1 MFSNPGKS
9 RIHVIFI
16 KITHPL
22 EDHIIEKNYDK
33 LNADYVQANNNGRWT
48 LSAEFYNM
56 VSPKY
61 VFMDCSMETVNADEE
76 EKGCGGVYRYVTGI
90 LQVPIGMYDTTP
102 TWIILK

>member
-1 MFSNPGKS
+1 MRGMMKRMQLGNIKNTTVLFVFEFQANQESMLYLS
-9 RIHVIFI
+9 

-22 EDHIIEKNYDK
+22 EEHIIEKNYDK

-76 EKGCGGVYRYVTGI
+76 EKGVGVYT
-90 LQVPIGMYDTTP
+90 DT
-102 TWIILK
+102 